1 MKKLFGRRLTG
12 KFIGIIVGFI
22 FIFSIGF
29 LAGMN
34 KTTIKP
40 AGNKLTDTKSTEK
53 LLLKI
58 VLLQI
63 KQKITLVNLQLNN
76 QKKIR

>member
-53 LLLKI
+53 
-58 VLLQI
+58 
-63 KQKITLVNLQLNN
+63 NFY
-76 QKKIR
+76 